1 LGFSCLNGRDHV
13 VPVFAFGV
21 AGTGHGTAAK
31 QFAETLG
38 ARPEA
43 EFVSERR
50 KGKATSFCEIQ
61 IIKETT

>member
-13 VPVFAFGV
+13 VPVFAWWR
-21 AGTGHGTAAK
+21 ARDTA
-31 QFAETLG
+31 QRLNSFAETLG

-50 KGKATSFCEIQ
+50 KSKATSFCEIQ